1 MASMLNRSVFVKS
14 WRMNFMLARW
24 HRNVN
29 QAKIELMWWR
39 RKKQDKTGEV
49 AEETKSHLQKMGFVR
64 FNPFSDTGGD
74 QSFCLAILDGQD
86 NGIVISSLHSRE
98 QTRVYA
104 KEIVAGKP
112 KGVELS
118 KEEREALKKAT
129 QVWKL

>member
-1 MASMLNRSVFVKS
+1 
-14 WRMNFMLARW
+14 
-24 HRNVN
+24 
-29 QAKIELMWWR
+29 MWWR

-129 QVWKL
+129 QV